1 MRKGEDARSVVPR
14 DTVAHHGASDRG
26 EDEIATTETVA
37 SAGRREWI
45 GLGVLA
51 MPTLLLSL
59 DISVLYLALPHL
71 SVDLHPTST
80 EILWITDIYG
90 FMIAGFLI
98 TMGTLGDRIGRRK
111 LLLIGA
117 AAFGIASTMAAYSTS
132 TFMLIATRAIMGV
145 AGATLMPSTLA
156 LINNMFR
163 DTRQRTTAIGI
174 WMTCFMTGML
184 IGPVV
189 GGLLIDTFWW
199 GSVFLLGVPVMLL
212 LLVAGPMLL
221 PEYRSPDTRRL
232 DGLSVLLYLALII
245 PFIYGIKELA
255 RTGWALLPVLA
266 VVSGIGFGVLF
277 FVRQRTHT
285 NPLLDLSLFKS
296 RTVSVAITMMLVGG
310 AINGGTYLFVT
321 QFLQVVGDLAPLN
334 AGLWLLAPAV
344 MLIISSLV
352 TPPIAQRV
360 RPAYCLAAGMAI
372 ATVGFVVLT
381 TVAVENGVLVTVIG
395 FSIVYLGF
403 GPLAVLCTDLI
414 ISAAPPEKAG
424 SASSVS
430 ETSAELGIAVGVVV
444 LGGAGSIVYRSE
456 MASADIPALSPGLA
470 NEVRDQVAAAV
481 AVAKHHLTGDEA
493 VSLLD
498 SARTAFTHSL
508 NVVGGI
514 SAAAALLLA
523 LLAAFVIRNARL
535 ADGSSASP
543 ETAEAEAASE
553 DRSRS

>member
-1 MRKGEDARSVVPR
+1 VR
-14 DTVAHHGASDRG
+14 T
-26 EDEIATTETVA
+26 IATTETTTL
-37 SAGRREWI
+37 AGRREWI
-45 GLGVLA
+45 GLAVLA

-71 SVDLHPTST
+71 SVDLHPSST
-80 EILWITDIYG
+80 ETLWITDIYG

-117 AAFGIASTMAAYSTS
+117 AAFGIASTMAAYSGS
-132 TFMLIATRAIMGV
+132 TFMLIVTRALMGI

-189 GGLLIDTFWW
+189 GGFLIGHFWW

-212 LLVAGPMLL
+212 LLIAGPMFL
-221 PEYRSPDTRRL
+221 PEYRNSDTRRI
-232 DGLSVLLYLALII
+232 DGLSVVLYVALII
-245 PFIYGIKELA
+245 PFIYGVKELA
-255 RTGWALLPVLA
+255 RAGWSLLPVLGIIF
-266 VVSGIGFGVLF
+266 GIGFGVLF
-277 FVRQRTHT
+277 FLRQRTHT
-285 NPLLDLSLFKS
+285 NPLLDLSLFKN
-296 RTVSVAITMMLVGG
+296 RTVSVALTLMLVGG

-321 QFLQVVGDLAPLN
+321 QFLQVVGGLPPLD

-344 MLIISSLV
+344 MLIISSLA
-352 TPPIAQRV
+352 TPPIAQRI
-360 RPAYCLAAGMAI
+360 RPAYCLAGGMTI
-372 ATVGFVVLT
+372 ATIGFLILT
-381 TVAVENGVLVTVIG
+381 MAPAEGGVLVTVIG
-395 FSIVYLGF
+395 FSVVYLGF

-444 LGGAGSIVYRSE
+444 LGGAGAIVYRDE
-456 MASADIPALSPGLA
+456 MASADVSGLSPGLA
-470 NEVRDQVAAAV
+470 AEVRDQAAAAI
-481 AVAKHHLTGDEA
+481 AVADRHLTGENA
-493 VSLLD
+493 ESLLNA
-498 SARTAFTHSL
+498 ARGAFTDSL
-508 NVVGGI
+508 NVVGAI
-514 SAAAALLLA
+514 SAGSALILA
-523 LLAAFVIRNARL
+523 LLAVFVIRDARL
-535 ADGSSASP
+535 GD
-543 ETAEAEAASE
+543 TSE
-553 DRSRS
+553 DSESTGADSTVDDSSVDQRARS